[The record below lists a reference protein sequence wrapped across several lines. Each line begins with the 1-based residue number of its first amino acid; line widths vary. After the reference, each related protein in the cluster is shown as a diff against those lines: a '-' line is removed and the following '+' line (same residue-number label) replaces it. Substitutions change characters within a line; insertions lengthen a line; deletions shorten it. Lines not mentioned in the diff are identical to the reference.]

1 MATGNNDAAVDPST
15 ALSMQSLMS
24 QTSQQLDSMRN
35 TLNTVPLNANK
46 LQTES
51 DKLSSLTTQVD
62 DLYSNHMSELSSGDA
77 ATVTNQLQEFDD
89 AMASIQREASLL

>member
-1 MATGNNDAAVDPST
+1 MARVNKGATVDPST

-35 TLNTVPLNANK
+35 TLNTVPLNTNK
-46 LQTES
+46 LQSES
-51 DKLSSLTTQVD
+51 DELSSLTTQVD

-77 ATVTNQLQEFDD
+77 ATVTNQLQEFDN